1 LPPRSSDKEDEKYLR
16 RALRLAARG
25 RYGTSP
31 NPRVGAVLVKEGGV
45 VGEGWH
51 RRAGE
56 PHAEVEALAAAG
68 ERARGATLYLNLE
81 PCCHHGRTPP
91 CADAVMAAGVARVVA
106 SHLDPNPRVSG
117 RGFARLREAG
127 VEVEVGA
134 LAREAAALNLPFLTA
149 KALGRPA
156 VTLKWAMSLDGKIAT
171 AAGES
176 RWISSEAGRKWA
188 LELREEHD
196 AILVGSGTALADDPL
211 LTRRLGLAAGPIL
224 RVVLD
229 RRLRLPATAKML
241 GEEGE
246 VLIFTESQDE
256 ARRAELAARGARV
269 ERLAHVEPAAVL
281 AALHARGVQSVLV
294 EGGAEVHAAF
304 VASGLW
310 DRAEVACAPVL
321 IGGREAPGPIGG
333 SGVPALAAAP
343 HLESFLVHRR
353 GGDVVLSAFRQGT
366 LDNLLARLA

>member
-1 LPPRSSDKEDEKYLR
+1 MARTADEAHLR

-25 RYGTSP
+25 RYRTAP
-31 NPRVGAVLVKEGGV
+31 NPRVGAVLVRDGAV

-51 RRAGE
+51 RRVGG

-68 ERARGATLYLNLE
+68 ERARGATLYSNLE

-91 CADAVMAAGVARVVA
+91 CTDALLAAGVARVVA
-106 SHLDPNPRVSG
+106 SHRDPDPRVAG

-134 LAREAAALNLPFLTA
+134 LADEAAALNLPFLTA
-149 KALGRPA
+149 HDARPPGGDA
-156 VTLKWAMSLDGKIAT
+156 QVGDEPRRQDRHRRRREPLDLV
-171 AAGES
+171 AGGAEVG
-176 RWISSEAGRKWA
+176 A
-188 LELREEHD
+188 ELREEHD

-246 VLIFTESQDE
+246 VLIFTESGDE
-256 ARRAELAARGARV
+256 QRRAALEERGARV
-269 ERLAHVEPAAVL
+269 ERLESVDPAAVL

-294 EGGAEVHAAF
+294 EGGAEAHAAF

-310 DRAEVACAPVL
+310 DRVEAACAPLL
-321 IGGREAPGPIGG
+321 IGGREAPAP
-333 SGVPALAAAP
+333 SAAAAC
-343 HLESFLVHRR
+343 RR
-353 GGDVVLSAFRQGT
+353 SPPPLAWRACQSAAAAT
-366 LDNLLARLA
+366 T

>member
-1 LPPRSSDKEDEKYLR
+1 MARTADEAHLR

-25 RYGTSP
+25 RYRTAP
-31 NPRVGAVLVKEGGV
+31 NPRVGAVLVRDGAV

-51 RRAGE
+51 RRVGG
-56 PHAEVEALAAAG
+56 PHAEGEALTAAG
-68 ERARGATLYLNLE
+68 ERARGATLYTNLE

-91 CADAVMAAGVARVVA
+91 CTDALLAAGVARVVA
-106 SHLDPNPRVSG
+106 SHSDPDPRVGG

-149 KALGRPA
+149 KTLGRPA

-229 RRLRLPATAKML
+229 RRLRLPAAAKML

-246 VLIFTESQDE
+246 VLVFTESEDA
-256 ARRAELAARGARV
+256 ARRAELVARGAQV

-310 DRAEVACAPVL
+310 DRAEAACAPLL

-343 HLESFLVHRR
+343 RLENLSVQRH
-353 GGDVVLSAFRQGT
+353 GADVVLSGFRQGA
-366 LDNLLARLA
+366 LDDLLARLAGV

>member
-1 LPPRSSDKEDEKYLR
+1 LDNQSSDEAHLR

-25 RYGTSP
+25 RYRTAP
-31 NPRVGAVLVKEGGV
+31 NPRVGAVLVRDGVV

-51 RRAGE
+51 RRVGG
-56 PHAEVEALAAAG
+56 PHAEAEALAAAG

-91 CADAVMAAGVARVVA
+91 CVEALLAAGVARVVA
-106 SHLDPNPRVSG
+106 SHRDPDPRVG
-117 RGFARLREAG
+117 GHGFERLRAAA

-156 VTLKWAMSLDGKIAT
+156 VTLKWAMSLDGRIAT

-176 RWISSEAGRKWA
+176 RWISSEPGRGWA
-188 LELREEHD
+188 LALREEHD
-196 AILVGSGTALADDPL
+196 AILVGSGTALADDPR
-211 LTRRLGLAAGPIL
+211 LTRRLGLAKGPIL

-229 RRLRLPATAKML
+229 RRLRLPPEAKML

-246 VLIFTESQDE
+246 VLVFTESEDGE
-256 ARRAELAARGARV
+256 RRAALAGRGARV
-269 ERLAHVEPAAVL
+269 ERLPRVEPASVL
-281 AALHARGVQSVLV
+281 AHLVTRGVQSVLV

-310 DRAEVACAPVL
+310 DRAEVACAPLL

-343 HLESFLVHRR
+343 RLENLSVRR
-353 GGDVVLSAFRQGT
+353 HGGDLLLSAFRAGT
-366 LDNLLARLA
+366 LDDLLARLAGV

>member
-1 LPPRSSDKEDEKYLR
+1 MDKSTREEAHLR

-25 RYGTSP
+25 RYRTSP
-31 NPRVGAVLVKEGGV
+31 NPCVGAVLVRDGAV

-51 RRAGE
+51 RRVGG
-56 PHAEVEALAAAG
+56 PHAEGEALAAAG
-68 ERARGATLYLNLE
+68 ERARGTTLYSNLE

-91 CADAVMAAGVARVVA
+91 CTDALLAAGVARVVA
-106 SHLDPNPRVSG
+106 SHSDPDPRVGG

-149 KALGRPA
+149 KTLGRPA

-229 RRLRLPATAKML
+229 RRLRLPAAAKML

-246 VLIFTESQDE
+246 VLVFTESGDGK
-256 ARRAELAARGARV
+256 RRAELEERGARV
-269 ERLAHVEPAAVL
+269 ERLESVEPAPVL

-294 EGGAEVHAAF
+294 EGGAEAHAAF

-310 DRAEVACAPVL
+310 DRAEVDCAPLL
-321 IGGREAPGPIGG
+321 IGGREAPGSIAGAGTGP
-333 SGVPALAAAP
+333 LAAAP
-343 HLESFLVHRR
+343 RLEDLAIRRR
-353 GGDVVLSAFRQGT
+353 GEDVVLSGFRKGA
-366 LDNLLARLA
+366 LDELLARLERS

>member
-1 LPPRSSDKEDEKYLR
+1 MASPGQEHAHLR

-25 RYGTSP
+25 RYRTAP
-31 NPRVGAVLVKEGGV
+31 NPRVGAVLVRDGAV

-51 RRAGE
+51 RRVGG
-56 PHAEVEALAAAG
+56 PHAEGEALAAAG
-68 ERARGATLYLNLE
+68 ERARGATLYTNLE

-91 CADAVMAAGVARVVA
+91 CTDALLAAGVARVVA
-106 SHLDPNPRVSG
+106 SHRDPDPRVGG

-149 KALGRPA
+149 KTLGRPA

-176 RWISSEAGRKWA
+176 RWISSQAGRKWA

-229 RRLRLPATAKML
+229 RRLRLPAAAKML

-246 VLIFTESQDE
+246 VLVFTESGDGK
-256 ARRAELAARGARV
+256 RRVELEERGARV
-269 ERLAHVEPAAVL
+269 ERLESVEPAPVL

-294 EGGAEVHAAF
+294 EGGAEAHAAF

-310 DRAEVACAPVL
+310 DRVEVACAPLL

-333 SGVPALAAAP
+333 SGAPALAAAP
-343 HLESFLVHRR
+343 HLENLIVRRR
-353 GGDVVLSAFRQGT
+353 GEDLVLSGFREGV
-366 LDNLLARLA
+366 LDELLTRLERS